1 MAKYKRNL
9 FSVAIASSV
18 LACGAILTQF
28 ATEAQAAVLTYNF
41 TIDAT
46 SLFQSFPEPYI
57 ANYSGSFSFDNS
69 SLTGSGDES
78 VSVLSGV
85 FNYLLPLERH
95 REPQIPFSY
104 NFLGTP
110 LVMTESW
117 YYYQGSGGVVNL
129 RSGRLV
135 GLSFSGNS
143 FLSPHRAIWRIDN
156 NKFVSDRTSMG
167 RPNAGGQTATV
178 SYFGPE
184 IVVSEPVPEP
194 TTIAG
199 AILGLTSILAIKKRK
214 NIVSN

>member
-1 MAKYKRNL
+1 MAKYKGSQL
-9 FSVAIASSV
+9 SVAIASRV
-18 LACGAILTQF
+18 LACGVILTQF
-28 ATEAQAAVLTYNF
+28 AAEAQAATLTYNF
-41 TIDAT
+41 TVDAT

-69 SLTGSGDES
+69 SLTGVGDES

-85 FNYLLPLERH
+85 FNYLLPLDRH

-110 LVMTESW
+110 LAITESW
-117 YYYQGSGGVVNL
+117 YLYRVSGGVVNV

-143 FLSPHRAIWRIDN
+143 FLDPHNAIWRIDN
-156 NKFVSDRTSMG
+156 NQFVSDRRSMG

-199 AILGLTSILAIKKRK
+199 AILGLTSILAVKKRK
-214 NIVSN
+214 KMVSN